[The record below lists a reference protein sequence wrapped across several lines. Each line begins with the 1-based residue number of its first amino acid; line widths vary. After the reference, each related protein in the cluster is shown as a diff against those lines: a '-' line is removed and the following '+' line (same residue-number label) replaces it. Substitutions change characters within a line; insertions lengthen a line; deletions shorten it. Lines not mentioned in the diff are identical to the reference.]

1 METSF
6 ASTVFGT
13 EAFQSVAMEL
23 MIFCATIAV
32 AVVVKVASFNSSC
45 SPGFRAWL
53 SSSKASAN
61 SKSACQEQAAKCPP
75 SPAKPSVEAQV
86 AEQPSASASSSER
99 LDGSTRKASA
109 RAAAQGPARIVETI
123 MDRASNKNAAEA
135 LALYSEMRA
144 DSRHLQMKE
153 LVRYSTRH
161 SAIDVY
167 AALVQSAV
175 RAGRPQ
181 LVESLLED
189 MVAARIER
197 TLSFYESAMKVLAG
211 KKYYQ
216 QALAVYNRLTSEGLK
231 ASPVTMSCLI
241 NFYAELGELD
251 RAINLFDQ
259 LSATSTPSIR
269 AYMTALRVHSKR
281 QDWNKSLE
289 IFRSMQAKHV
299 PVDSLILNTILA
311 TGVAAGKGE
320 AVEYL
325 LHEVSKTHSGVVDV
339 ISYNTVLKGFAHQ
352 KTADKALKILN
363 AMLERGVRPNGITF
377 NTVMDAAV
385 RCSQIDDAWK
395 VLDQMQESGIQ
406 PDKYTCTILMK
417 GLHEDSTPKQLSKVL
432 DMLQLAL
439 PQCDSALCASLFRG
453 IIQVAARLNNTAL
466 MMRAFNHMLVQHVL
480 PTATDHQLMIQT
492 LAQQGSSAHCMK
504 IWRHVLTPVSD
515 CQQSPEAAA
524 VAIFTA
530 VMEELAKR
538 ERVEG
543 MICALESLR
552 AAAAAGS
559 LAPKD
564 AGPPRSQK
572 SIENDA
578 AQMLE
583 QCRAALMQAA
593 SRKQHSSPAFRRLLE
608 LAPEHGL
615 PLDALNS

>member
-453 IIQVAARLNNTAL
+453 IIQVAARLNNTAD
-466 MMRAFNHMLVQHVL
+466 R
-480 PTATDHQLMIQT
+480 
-492 LAQQGSSAHCMK
+492 
-504 IWRHVLTPVSD
+504 
-515 CQQSPEAAA
+515 
-524 VAIFTA
+524 
-530 VMEELAKR
+530 
-538 ERVEG
+538 
-543 MICALESLR
+543 
-552 AAAAAGS
+552 
-559 LAPKD
+559 
-564 AGPPRSQK
+564 K
-572 SIENDA
+572 SVV
-578 AQMLE
+578 
-583 QCRAALMQAA
+583 
-593 SRKQHSSPAFRRLLE
+593 
-608 LAPEHGL
+608 
-615 PLDALNS
+615 